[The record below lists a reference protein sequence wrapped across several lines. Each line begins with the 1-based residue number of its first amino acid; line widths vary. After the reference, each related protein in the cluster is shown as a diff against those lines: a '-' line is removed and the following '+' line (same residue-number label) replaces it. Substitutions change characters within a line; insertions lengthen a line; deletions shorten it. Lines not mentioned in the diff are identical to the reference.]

1 MAAVDPLADPLRGLL
16 DASRLE
22 ALRGCQLMDTA
33 AEARFDRLTELT
45 ARLMRVP
52 IAIFGPIDAERQF
65 RKSAVGLAFDPA
77 ALAKRGVPVRESVC
91 QYVVGS
97 GAPLAVPDLREH
109 PQLRDLRWIREAGL
123 VAYAGAP
130 VRAPSAMAGELG
142 PVIGSLCVLDVVRR
156 DWTPDELALLEEM
169 AGCFATEVAL
179 RSAVTDR
186 ARVER
191 ELEQTRS
198 RVEELFDST
207 PVLIQIATV
216 DGRLTIVN
224 RTWRETLGYQESEI
238 AHMRA
243 TDIVADE
250 FRADYLARLDTVLDG
265 GQVAPFDTVFVSSDG
280 RRLVIRAQLAARVE
294 DGRVVAI
301 RSTFEDV
308 TAARRAEETQA
319 RLVATLEATTDFVA
333 IGNTRGR
340 AVYVNRAGR
349 RLVGIG
355 PAADISGLGMSAVY
369 PPAAREMLITTAIP
383 AAIRNNVWEG
393 ETQVVGGD
401 GRQIPV
407 SLVIVAHHSARGGVS
422 YVSMIMRDISEQKR
436 KERELELLQWMTE
449 AVADA
454 DDLRTAFQI
463 ALDQLCRAT
472 GWPFGEVWIPSLD
485 GTVLERAHVWH
496 DDGPGLRELA
506 RFSGTCRFRLQ
517 EGLPGRAWATR
528 RPTWLRDFATD
539 PTMARAPA
547 ASAAGLKAAVAV
559 PVFSNDELVAV
570 VDFHMR
576 ELPDEEK
583 YQIQFVSLVAS
594 QLGGVMRR
602 KRAEEEMR
610 ESEERFRRLADAS
623 QEGIIISR
631 HGYLLEANAA
641 WARMFGYELS
651 DAPGMEAA
659 MLVPPEHREALAAR
673 LVRNGEDAYIT
684 RCVRKDGT
692 TFESAITA
700 KIVLWQGLPAR
711 VTVVRDVTEWQR
723 VNRMKSEFVSTVSH
737 ELRTPL
743 TSVRGALG
751 LLEGGV
757 VGAINPKA
765 LDLIRMARE
774 NTDRLIRL
782 INDMLDLD
790 KIEAGR
796 LDLRWA
802 TLMPAD
808 IVRATLDGI
817 SGMADQFGMRI
828 VERVVAHRT
837 FAGDRDRM
845 VQVLTNLVSNAIKFA
860 PTGSA
865 IEVSVDEIRDHSVP
879 FVRFSVHNEGPGIS
893 AADRQRLF
901 QKFQQLDG
909 SDTRRRGGTGLGLA
923 ISRAII
929 EEHGG
934 RIGAE
939 SEPNVRTT
947 FWFELPV
954 TRATSRAPRQSG
966 TFPAVNSPA

>member
-1 MAAVDPLADPLRGLL
+1 MASGDRRTALLACELL
-16 DASRLE
+16 D
-22 ALRGCQLMDTA
+22 TP
-33 AEARFDRLTELT
+33 AEARFDRLTVLA
-45 ARLMRVP
+45 ARLLRVP
-52 IAIFGPIDAERQF
+52 TATFALVDADRQF
-65 RKSAVGLAFDPA
+65 WKSMTGVTAEPWASR
-77 ALAKRGVPVRESVC
+77 RGTPLTHSIC

-97 GAPLAVPDLREH
+97 EAPLAVRDARDDPR
-109 PQLRDLRWIREAGL
+109 LRDNRALSDLGV

-130 VRAPSAMAGELG
+130 VRTPDGA
-142 PVIGSLCVLDVVRR
+142 VIGSLCVIDSVPR
-156 DWTPDELALLEEM
+156 DWTADELALLGEL
-169 AGCFATEVAL
+169 AGCVESEVGL
-179 RSAVTDR
+179 RMEIAER
-186 ARVER
+186 QRVGR
-191 ELEQTRS
+191 ELADARA
-198 RVEELFDST
+198 RVEELFDNT
-207 PVLIQIATV
+207 PVLIQLAAV
-216 DGRLTIVN
+216 DGRLTLVN
-224 RTWRETLGYQESEI
+224 RTWRETLGYPQSDI

-243 TDIVADE
+243 TDVVADE
-250 FRADYLARLDTVLDG
+250 FRADFLARLDAVVRG
-265 GQVAPFDTVFVSSDG
+265 EPVAPFDTVFVCADG
-280 RRLVIRAQLAARVE
+280 RRLVIRAALGARVE
-294 DGRVVAI
+294 NGRVVAV

-308 TAARRAEETQA
+308 TEARRAQETHT

-349 RLVGIG
+349 RLIGIG
-355 PAADISGLGMSAVY
+355 PQADVSMLGLSSVY

-383 AAIRNNVWEG
+383 AAVRNGVWEG
-393 ETQVVGGD
+393 ETQVVNGE

-407 SLVIVAHHSARGGVS
+407 SQVIVAHPSPRGGVS
-422 YVSMIMRDISEQKR
+422 YISMIMRDISEQKR
-436 KERELELLQWMTE
+436 KEREFALLQWMTE

-472 GWPFGEVWIPSLD
+472 GWPFGEVWIPSPD

-496 DDGPGLRELA
+496 DDEPALRELA
-506 RFSGTCRFRLQ
+506 RFSGTCRFAPN
-517 EGLPGRAWATR
+517 EGMPGRAWATR
-528 RPTWLRDFATD
+528 RPTWARDFSTD
-539 PTMARAPA
+539 PTMVRARVAGH
-547 ASAAGLKAAVAV
+547 AGLAAALAV
-559 PVFSNDELVAV
+559 PVFSRDELVAV
-570 VDFHMR
+570 VNFHMR

-623 QEGIIISR
+623 QEGILISR
-631 HGYLLEANAA
+631 HGLLLEANAA
-641 WARMFGYELS
+641 WARMFGYDLADVPGL
-651 DAPGMEAA
+651 DAAQ
-659 MLVPPEHREALAAR
+659 LVPPEQRAALTAR
-673 LVRNGEDAYIT
+673 LARNGEDAYLTPCI
-684 RCVRKDGT
+684 RKDGT
-692 TFESAITA
+692 LFEAAITA
-700 KIVLWQGLPAR
+700 KVVLWQGLPAR

-774 NTDRLIRL
+774 NSDRLIRL

-790 KIEAGR
+790 KIEAGK

-802 TLMPAD
+802 TLMPHD

-817 SGMADQFGMRI
+817 SAMADQFGMRL
-828 VERVVAHRT
+828 VERVAAHRT

-865 IEVSVDEIRDHSVP
+865 IEVSVDEIRALGAP
-879 FVRFSVHNEGPGIS
+879 LVRFAVHNDGPGIS
-893 AADRQRLF
+893 AADRKRLF
-901 QKFQQLDG
+901 QKFQQLDA

-923 ISRAII
+923 ICKAIV
-929 EEHGG
+929 EQHGG

-954 TRATSRAPRQSG
+954 TRATTRAPRPSG
-966 TFPAVNSPA
+966 TMPAVSSAG